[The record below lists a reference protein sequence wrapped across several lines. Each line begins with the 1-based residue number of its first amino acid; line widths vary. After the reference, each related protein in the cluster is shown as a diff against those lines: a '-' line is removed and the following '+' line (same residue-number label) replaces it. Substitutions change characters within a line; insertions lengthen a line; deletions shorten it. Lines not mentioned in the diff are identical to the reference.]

1 MQNESK
7 SPSLMY
13 LAVRLFAGIYLM
25 YTAWDLRGAISE
37 SPFFI
42 VAIVA
47 FAVIG
52 AVLTVQSGI
61 KIVKGNYEGGQSF
74 FFKKQEE
81 PAEEEE

>member
-7 SPSLMY
+7 NHSLMY

-42 VAIVA
+42 IAIVA
-47 FAVIG
+47 FGIIG
-52 AVLTVQSGI
+52 AVLTVQAGL
-61 KIVKGNYEGGQSF
+61 KIVKGDYDGGQSF
-74 FFKKQEE
+74 FFKKQDETT
-81 PAEEEE
+81 EEE

>member
-13 LAVRLFAGIYLM
+13 LAIRLVAGIYLI
-25 YTAWDLRGAISE
+25 YTAWDLRNAIAE

-42 VAIVA
+42 IAIVA

-52 AVLTVQSGI
+52 AVLTVRSGI
-61 KIVKGNYEGGQSF
+61 KIVKGSYEGSQSF
-74 FFKKQEE
+74 FKKKDEE
-81 PAEEEE
+81 

>member
-1 MQNESK
+1 MQNESN

-52 AVLTVQSGI
+52 AILAVQAGLKII
-61 KIVKGNYEGGQSF
+61 KGDYEGGQAF
-74 FFKKQEE
+74 FFRKKDD
-81 PAEEEE
+81 AEEE

>member
-7 SPSLMY
+7 NHSLMY

-42 VAIVA
+42 IAIVA
-47 FAVIG
+47 FGIIG
-52 AVLTVQSGI
+52 AVLTVQAGL
-61 KIVKGNYEGGQSF
+61 KICKGDYDGGQSF
-74 FFKKQEE
+74 FFKKQDETT
-81 PAEEEE
+81 EEE